1 MGAKLSNDK
10 LEWATNKEMKHM
22 DEKLTQWVIIC
33 VIGPDSGPV
42 DGVIED
48 VTDLHSFQGMTADD
62 DLFDIAYLKP
72 LIYEGMTGLSTGLSL
87 KRECTWASVRTH
99 MHG

>member
-1 MGAKLSNDK
+1 MGAKLSNDN
-10 LEWATNKEMKHM
+10 LEWATNKEMKQM
-22 DEKLTQWVIIC
+22 DEKLTQWAIIC
-33 VIGPDSGPV
+33 VIGQDTDPV

-48 VTDLHSFQGMTADD
+48 LTDLHSFQGMTAED

-72 LIYEGMTGLSTGLSL
+72 MILDGMTALSTGLSL
-87 KRECTWASVRTH
+87 KRDCSWASVRAH